1 MSWMSTRTF
10 FNGLEFFDKKM
21 SGGTVDN
28 ENISNKELDE
38 ELHKT
43 MIKYSKTEKYTHFMD
58 KIWGADLAE

>member
-38 ELHKT
+38 VLHKP
-43 MIKYSKTEKYTHFMD
+43 MIKYSKTEK
-58 KIWGADLAE
+58 